1 MDNLLYSAHTFGKTQ
16 VRNPLSHY
24 KFNIRKPELLMN
36 VSVFKMLRNFIIFSF
51 MVTSVLAL
59 SVLYYMKFELPDID
73 ALKTTPV
80 QAPLRIYTQDN
91 KLIGEFGEKRSNP
104 LPFDQIPQLL
114 IDAVLATEDQHFFQH
129 GGIDVTGLLRAT
141 VKLIAT
147 GRKDEGGSTIT
158 MQVARNFYL
167 TRYKTFGR
175 KFQEILL
182 AIKIDHGLTKQKIL
196 ELYLNTI
203 FLGNRAYGVEA
214 AAEIY
219 YGKSLKELSL
229 PEYAMLAGLPKAP
242 SVLNPI
248 ANPAAAKKRRDHVL
262 SRLRELNYIDEVA
275 YQSAINAPLNAS
287 YHQLHVATKAPY
299 AAELARQQLEEMYGD
314 SIYSDGFSVYTTIDS
329 EQQENANNAVRDKT
343 IAYDQRHG
351 YRGPEQNIGARHLKN
366 KTQLSHILAN
376 IPTLNNLEAAIVSK
390 ISAQNVSV
398 VRNDGSTINLPWSG
412 LAWARKQ
419 VNADYLGRPPQGAQD
434 ILKPGDVVRIV
445 QIKNQWQ
452 LTQLPR
458 VQAGLVALNP
468 QNGAILALVG
478 GFDFQLSSFD
488 RISHAQRQPGSSFKP
503 FIYSAALEK
512 GYTLASIINDGPIV
526 VENADHSLWRPQ
538 NDTHEFYGPT
548 RLRDG
553 LVHSRNL
560 VSIRLLQQIEVPY
573 AIDYI
578 KHFGFEGSTL
588 PDTLSL
594 ALGTASVTAMDM
606 ASGYAVFANGGFKVT
621 PYIVESIRNTQNQL
635 VYEAKPL
642 VAHENA
648 QRAISEQNAFL
659 VTSVL
664 HDVILRG
671 TASSAMVL
679 KRNDLAGKTGTTN
692 NQYDAWFIGYNN
704 NLVALT
710 WMGFDQPQSLHEY
723 GAQAAL
729 PIWIAFIDAALKNV
743 MEQPIPQP
751 TGILSVRI
759 DPMTGALAAADMPD
773 AIFEYFMQPYLPT
786 ADAETAPDAPPPPS
800 QIF

>member
-1 MDNLLYSAHTFGKTQ
+1 MNALALKI
-16 VRNPLSHY
+16 
-24 KFNIRKPELLMN
+24 IR
-36 VSVFKMLRNFIIFSF
+36 RFIIFSF
-51 MVTSVLAL
+51 VTTTVLFL

-104 LPFDQIPQLL
+104 IPYDQIPQLL
-114 IDAVLATEDQHFFQH
+114 IDAVLATEDQHYFQH
-129 GGIDVTGLLRAT
+129 GGIDVSGLLRAT

-219 YGKSLKELSL
+219 YGKPLKELSL

-248 ANPAAAKKRRDHVL
+248 ANPIAAKKRRDHVL
-262 SRLRELNYIDEVA
+262 SRLRELNYINEAA
-275 YQSAINAPLNAS
+275 YQSALNSPLNAS
-287 YHQLHVATKAPY
+287 YHQFQVATKAPY

-314 SIYSDGFSVYTTIDS
+314 SIYTDGFSVYTTIDS

-351 YRGPEQNIGARHLKN
+351 YRGPEQNIGTRYLKN
-366 KTQLSHILAN
+366 KSQLSRILAN
-376 IPTLNNLEAAIVSK
+376 IPTLNNLEAAVVTK
-390 ISAQNVSV
+390 ISTQNVTV
-398 VRNDGSTINLPWSG
+398 ARGNGTTISLPWSG
-412 LAWARKQ
+412 LAWARRQ

-434 ILKPGDVVRIV
+434 VLKTGDVIRIV
-445 QIKNQWQ
+445 QIKNQWE

-458 VQAGLVALNP
+458 VQAGLVAMNP

-512 GYTLASIINDGPIV
+512 GYTLASIINDGPVV
-526 VENADHSLWRPQ
+526 VENPDHSLWRPQ

-573 AIDYI
+573 ALDYI
-578 KHFGFEGSTL
+578 KRFGFEGSTL
-588 PDTLSL
+588 PNTLSL
-594 ALGTASVTAMDM
+594 ALGTASVTAMDLV
-606 ASGYAVFANGGFKVT
+606 SGYAVFANGGFKVT

-635 VYEAKPL
+635 IYEAKPL

-648 QRAISEQNAFL
+648 TRAISEQNAFL

-671 TASSAMVL
+671 TATGALVL
-679 KRNDLAGKTGTTN
+679 KRNDLSGKTGTTN
-692 NQYDAWFIGYNN
+692 NQFDAWFVGYNN

-729 PIWIAFIDAALKNV
+729 PMWIAFIDAALKNV
-743 MEQPIPQP
+743 SEQPIPQP
-751 TGILSVRI
+751 SGILSVRI
-759 DPMTGALAAADMPD
+759 DPMTGALAEADKPD

-786 ADAETAPDAPPPPS
+786 SDTETAPDSLPPPS